1 MDEHTSV
8 RVTRELR
15 KAGWIG
21 ARALVG
27 GWKAWLLRGLP
38 VEEKVATQKLT
49 L

>member
-27 GWKAWLLRGLP
+27 GRKAWLERGLP
-38 VEEKVATQKLT
+38 VQEKTASSAAYV
-49 L
+49 

>member
-15 KAGWIG
+15 KAGWPG

-27 GWKAWLLRGLP
+27 GWKRYLELGLP
-38 VEEKVATQKLT
+38 VEEKEHAA
-49 L
+49 